1 MSRCADG
8 TVWRDGYRQYVGAP
22 PLSFDLPF
30 LLLGVAA
37 LGFGVAMHRK
47 LRRDGLP
54 PKPTGPDPRGRQAVQ
69 RIIAMSL
76 PYFLM
81 LWGAGFSTGG
91 AMLLAETLNG

>member
-1 MSRCADG
+1 MWQNGHCEF
-8 TVWRDGYRQYVGAP
+8 VVAP

-37 LGFGVAMHRK
+37 LGLGVAMRRK

-54 PKPTGPDPRGRQAVQ
+54 PKPTGPDPRGRQSVQ
-69 RIIAMSL
+69 RIMTMAL

-81 LWGAGFSTGG
+81 LWGAVFFTGG
-91 AMLLAETLNG
+91 ALLVAGTLTG